1 MKDIQTIELWPS
13 TINNLHP
20 NNSGHLELHSH
31 KLLQHRINEGVNSSS
46 IFNEGNEFLKFA
58 LRAKHFGFQVIPVCP
73 GTKRTAV
80 KWDGW
85 CTNCSDQKLVDY
97 WKQRPNHE
105 LGMIAGEDIIVF
117 DADSS
122 ASINALKQIEID
134 FDIQPNFIINTSK
147 GVHHYFK
154 RAANSIAQSDGH
166 CTSLYPHRI
175 DIKTG
180 RALVILAPS
189 TGKTVGLIAAK
200 SVNDLVEV
208 GQDFIDAINLHN
220 GRNLPTASN
229 QLQTSKIIKRPST
242 DGYLGL
248 TALLN
253 QLDPGCGYQDWFRI
267 LAAIFHH
274 TGGSDDGFAI
284 ANAWSS
290 TSIKYKGEKEILA
303 KWHSLDLDHPH
314 AITIGS
320 LIKMVDNGY
329 AIFHAADEPFGVVL
343 SESTGAK

>member
-1 MKDIQTIELWPS
+1 MQVIQAVASRPS
-13 TINNLHP
+13 TTNNLHA
-20 NNSGHLELHSH
+20 NLNGHLELHSH
-31 KLLQHRINEGVNSSS
+31 IPHPYTINEGINSS
-46 IFNEGNEFLKFA
+46 FLSSGVNKYIKSA
-58 LRAKHFGFQVIPVCP
+58 LNAKHFGFQVIPVCP

-80 KWDGW
+80 KWDDW
-85 CTNCSDQKLVDY
+85 FSDYSDEKLAAY
-97 WKQRPNHE
+97 WKKHPDHE
-105 LGMIAGEDIIVF
+105 LGMIAGEGIIVF
-117 DADSS
+117 DADSN
-122 ASINALKQIEID
+122 ASINALYQLEID
-134 FDIQPNFIINTSK
+134 FGIKPNFIINTSK

-154 RAANSIAQSDGH
+154 RAADTIAKSDGH
-166 CTSLYPHRI
+166 CTTLFPDRI
-175 DIKTG
+175 DIKTV
-180 RALVILAPS
+180 RALVILPPS
-189 TGKTVGLIAAK
+189 KGKSVGLIEAK
-200 SVNDLVEV
+200 NASDLTEV

-253 QLDPGCGYQDWFRI
+253 QLDPGCGYLDWFRI